1 VFSKCLFSKRLGGEA
16 ETGHS
21 AAGGCSRACKASRQ
35 FRFNER
41 LLEKAPMTWG
51 NAMRRL
57 IPILLLALTPSLAL
71 AADRPD
77 WAYPPKQ
84 AANVPPEPDDGKPL
98 QAAGST
104 KFYTRKEINSQMD
117 SPDWFP
123 DEHPPMPA
131 IVAHGNGT
139 TVRAC
144 IGCHLPH
151 GLGHPENSRMAG
163 TTAAYLT
170 RQLADFKSGVRKGE
184 GAAVMTRFAKDLTD
198 DQVSDAANY
207 FSGLKVKR
215 WTRVVEADTVPKSYF
230 NGTRRLQYS
239 DGGTEPIGNRII
251 ELPEDKEQVELRS
264 PHASFVSYVP
274 VGSIAKGEAL
284 VTTGGGGKTLP
295 CAICH
300 GAGLKGLGD
309 VPNIAGRSPGNIAR
323 QIYYFQTG
331 DRGGASA
338 ALMKAVVEKLTGDD
352 VVAIAAYVASLEP

>member
-1 VFSKCLFSKRLGGEA
+1 
-16 ETGHS
+16 
-21 AAGGCSRACKASRQ
+21 
-35 FRFNER
+35 
-41 LLEKAPMTWG
+41 MTRG
-51 NAMRRL
+51 DTMRSV
-57 IPILLLALTPSLAL
+57 ISILMLALLPSSLAF

-77 WAYPPKQ
+77 WAYPPAQ
-84 AANVPPEPDDGKPL
+84 AENVPAEPDDGKPV

-104 KFYTRKEINSQMD
+104 RSYTRKEINAPMD
-117 SPDWFP
+117 SPDWYP
-123 DEHPPMPA
+123 DEHPPMPT

-151 GLGHPENSRMAG
+151 GLGHPENSRLAG

-170 RQLADFKSGVRKGE
+170 RQLADFKSGVRG
-184 GAAVMTRFAKDLTD
+184 GAGAGQMTKFSKDLTD
-198 DQVSDAANY
+198 QEIREATAY
-207 FSGLKVKR
+207 FASLKPKA
-215 WTRVVEADTVPKSYF
+215 WTKVVETATVPRSYF

-239 DGGTEPIGNRII
+239 DGSTEPLGNRII
-251 ELPEDKEQVELRS
+251 ELPVDKEQVEMRS

-274 VGSIAKGEAL
+274 VGSLAKGEAL
-284 VTTGGGGKTLP
+284 VTTGGGKTLP

-300 GAGLKGLGD
+300 GVGLKGLGD

-338 ALMKAVVEKLTGDD
+338 ALMKGVVEKLTGDD
-352 VVAIAAYVASLEP
+352 VVAIAAYVSSLEP